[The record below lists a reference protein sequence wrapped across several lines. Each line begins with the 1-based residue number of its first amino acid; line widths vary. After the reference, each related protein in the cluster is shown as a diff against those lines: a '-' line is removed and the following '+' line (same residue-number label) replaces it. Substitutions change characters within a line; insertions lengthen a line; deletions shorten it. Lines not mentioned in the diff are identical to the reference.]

1 MVLNKRS
8 LNAKGDFQRQFEQ
21 VDTRKTSGFRHTL
34 PKKNTVHVYICYTIR
49 DVKIG
54 LSSKEYVECFFAKL
68 KERRKDEPTI
78 FIQHSRNVSFHII
91 HTYNYSK
98 FSGFVTIKGLM
109 MKYEVNVKFQIGN
122 PLYDE

>member
-21 VDTRKTSGFRHTL
+21 VDTRKTSGFRHTVQKIL
-34 PKKNTVHVYICYTIR
+34 CMYICYTIR

-54 LSSKEYVECFFAKL
+54 LSSKEYVECFFFAKL